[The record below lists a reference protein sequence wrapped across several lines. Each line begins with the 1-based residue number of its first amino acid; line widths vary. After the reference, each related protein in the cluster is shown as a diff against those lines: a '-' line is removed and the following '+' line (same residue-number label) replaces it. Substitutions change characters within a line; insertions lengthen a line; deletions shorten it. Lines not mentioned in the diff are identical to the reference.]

1 MKVKI
6 TKNIPLGK
14 DSIEINGV
22 ELIAIDNLF
31 IEKGEIAKII
41 LKNNDGW
48 FVELYGDRYFV
59 PLDSGVEI

>member
-1 MKVKI
+1 MRVKI
-6 TKNIPLGK
+6 IKNIPLGK
-14 DSIEINGV
+14 DYIGINGI

-31 IEKGEIAKII
+31 IEKGEIANII

-59 PLDSGVEI
+59 PSDSGIEL

>member
-1 MKVKI
+1 MRVKI
-6 TKNIPLGK
+6 IKNIPLGK
-14 DSIEINGV
+14 DYIGINGI

-31 IEKGEIAKII
+31 IEKGEIANII

-59 PLDSGVEI
+59 PSDSGIEI